1 MSLYSDRT
9 SRVGV
14 IVWLLVGLAFSN
26 PATAQTSTEL
36 ERGRNLFRQALSMEV
51 AGDWAGA
58 LSRLESVSRI
68 KMTPQVRFHQARCKE
83 HLGRLTEALGDYRL
97 AEYEAIQSNAAE
109 VGEIRGARQELEI
122 RVPRLV
128 IRLSRELTNSSVE
141 LDGIALGDSR
151 LGKEIPVDPGEHQLA
166 VRTPDGQSFVKH
178 LRIAETTVERVTI
191 DPPVGFVP
199 IRSTTGT
206 SSTGGTQP
214 VYADANSHTRTATW
228 AWIAGGVGIAGVV
241 SASVFWYLRE
251 RAIDD
256 LNNGCDSN
264 NICPTNLK
272 STQSR
277 GEQVSVAAPIAL
289 SIGLVGLG
297 LATYGFLVPERKS
310 IATSSASSPS
320 VRLNVACDTHFA
332 GVDVAGAF

>member
-1 MSLYSDRT
+1 M
-9 SRVGV
+9 
-14 IVWLLVGLAFSN
+14 
-26 PATAQTSTEL
+26 P
-36 ERGRNLFRQALSMEV
+36 
-51 AGDWAGA
+51 
-58 LSRLESVSRI
+58 
-68 KMTPQVRFHQARCKE
+68 
-83 HLGRLTEALGDYRL
+83 RL
-97 AEYEAIQSNAAE
+97 A
-109 VGEIRGARQELEI
+109 
-122 RVPRLV
+122 

-141 LDGIALGDSR
+141 LDGIAIGDSR
-151 LGKEIPVDPGEHQLA
+151 LGKGIPVDPGEHQLV

-199 IRSTTGT
+199 VGSTSGT
-206 SSTGGTQP
+206 TSTSGSQP
-214 VYADANSHTRTATW
+214 LYLDANSNTRTAAW

-241 SASVFWYLRE
+241 SASVFWYIRE

-264 NICPTNLK
+264 NVCPTNLK

-277 GEQVSVAAPIAL
+277 GEHVSVAAPIAL

-297 LATYGFLVPERKS
+297 LATYGFLVPEHRS
-310 IATSSASSPS
+310 IAASSTSSSN

-332 GVDVAGAF
+332 GVDVAGVF